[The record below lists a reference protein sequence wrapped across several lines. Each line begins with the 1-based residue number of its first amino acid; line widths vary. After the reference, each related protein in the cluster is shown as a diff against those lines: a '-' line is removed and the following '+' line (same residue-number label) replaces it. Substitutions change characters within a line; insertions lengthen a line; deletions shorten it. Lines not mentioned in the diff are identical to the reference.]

1 MLISEVVV
9 LYLVPPCISAL
20 LPSPTTQALLWEPG
34 CGTHS
39 ILDGQVSGA
48 PACVSACSC
57 DSARSAVCV
66 RACACACVSGWAGD
80 LRFHV
85 QGRQA
90 PGGGRDRKA
99 HPKMSQ
105 RGHGGRGPVAASFP
119 ASRSPPGPSPSR
131 PRLASAWSSLSRKA
145 TTAAWNRS
153 PPPSLQSLPF
163 LSLGPLGEFGGI
175 QPSSLSR
182 FGSSL
187 HAGPQVPGSSTGR
200 PEPQAMIRLG
210 TDTPATSPCCPLS
223 TPPLSCLPISAMAAP
238 LPRPPAP
245 ACWELPAWVGGW
257 LGCGGWPG
265 CRPEAATL
273 PLSCPPPPPAGRGAG
288 SGEPASRGV
297 SPHSRARP
305 SAARSPGRCGASRS
319 VRAEGRPQRH
329 ATRRVRV
336 RLLAFSSPALRTAQG
351 VVLASRQGPGYFL
364 HGVIFWVYEAK

>member
-1 MLISEVVV
+1 M
-9 LYLVPPCISAL
+9 
-20 LPSPTTQALLWEPG
+20 
-34 CGTHS
+34 
-39 ILDGQVSGA
+39 
-48 PACVSACSC
+48 
-57 DSARSAVCV
+57 
-66 RACACACVSGWAGD
+66 
-80 LRFHV
+80 RFHV

-90 PGGGRDRKA
+90 PGGGGDRKA
-99 HPKMSQ
+99 HPKMS
-105 RGHGGRGPVAASFP
+105 RRRHGGRDPVAAAFP
-119 ASRSPPGPSPSR
+119 ASWSPPGPSPSR

-223 TPPLSCLPISAMAAP
+223 TPPLSCLPISATAAP

-257 LGCGGWPG
+257 PG
-265 CRPEAATL
+265 CRPEAGTL

-305 SAARSPGRCGASRS
+305 SAARSPGRGGASRS

-336 RLLAFSSPALRTAQG
+336 R
-351 VVLASRQGPGYFL
+351 
-364 HGVIFWVYEAK
+364 

>member
-1 MLISEVVV
+1 M
-9 LYLVPPCISAL
+9 
-20 LPSPTTQALLWEPG
+20 
-34 CGTHS
+34 
-39 ILDGQVSGA
+39 
-48 PACVSACSC
+48 
-57 DSARSAVCV
+57 
-66 RACACACVSGWAGD
+66 
-80 LRFHV
+80 RFHV

-90 PGGGRDRKA
+90 PGGGGDRKA
-99 HPKMSQ
+99 HPKMS
-105 RGHGGRGPVAASFP
+105 RRRHGGRDPVAAAFP

-245 ACWELPAWVGGW
+245 PAGSSQRGWEGGRGAEGGQGAALKLARSPFPA
-257 LGCGGWPG
+257 L
-265 CRPEAATL
+265 RPL
-273 PLSCPPPPPAGRGAG
+273 PPAGVQALESQQVEGSHPTAERGPPRPGPQAAAVPPARSGQRGAPNATPHGACACGDSRFPPQLCAPHKG
-288 SGEPASRGV
+288 SS
-297 SPHSRARP
+297 
-305 SAARSPGRCGASRS
+305 
-319 VRAEGRPQRH
+319 
-329 ATRRVRV
+329 
-336 RLLAFSSPALRTAQG
+336 
-351 VVLASRQGPGYFL
+351 
-364 HGVIFWVYEAK
+364 